1 MSEFVVVH
9 GSLIVLSPQCSVTC
23 EKGVSMRAVKCRV
36 STSLLEDSAC
46 DASKRPQDTRP
57 CFMGS
62 CPTAPPLTTTTTTAL
77 APQAAF
83 WRFGSWTE
91 VSQLCNVVLSVLFF
105 LISFFLYVVFFFFWG
120 GGGGIYLVWCY
131 FLLLLSFLRVL
142 FPCWSFY
149 AGVPV
154 STVVTLTYDL
164 LFLLSVIP

>member
-1 MSEFVVVH
+1 M
-9 GSLIVLSPQCSVTC
+9 IVLSPQCSVTC

-105 LISFFLYVVFFFFWG
+105 FMSFFLYVFFFF
-120 GGGGIYLVWCY
+120 
-131 FLLLLSFLRVL
+131 FLRWGWGYILGLML
-142 FPCWSFY
+142 FSIVAVIFTCF
-149 AGVPV
+149 V
-154 STVVTLTYDL
+154 SL
-164 LFLLSVIP
+164 LVILCRCSCQYSCYINV